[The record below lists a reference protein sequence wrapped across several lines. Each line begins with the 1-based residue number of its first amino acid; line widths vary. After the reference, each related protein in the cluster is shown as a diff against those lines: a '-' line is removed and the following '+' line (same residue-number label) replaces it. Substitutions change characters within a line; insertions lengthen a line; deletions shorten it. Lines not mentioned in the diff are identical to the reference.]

1 MGLLVSFDLDFVMTS
16 ELEWGCYATLPALG
30 ICQLATRPES
40 PAVYVT
46 CESASQVVFGQAVTR
61 RV

>member
-1 MGLLVSFDLDFVMTS
+1 MTS

-46 CESASQVVFGQAVTR
+46 RWVWNGRKLLRSNDGNGA
-61 RV
+61 